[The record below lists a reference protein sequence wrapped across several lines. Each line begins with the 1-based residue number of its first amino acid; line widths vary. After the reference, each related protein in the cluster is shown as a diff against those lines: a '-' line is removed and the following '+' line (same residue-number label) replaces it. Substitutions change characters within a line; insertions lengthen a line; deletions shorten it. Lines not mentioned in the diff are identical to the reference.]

1 MTDRDAPTLTE
12 RPLRV
17 LHLSD
22 THVYGDTSRHY
33 GIVDTTEALTRT
45 LDRAEPI
52 ENIDVVVLS
61 GDLSDDMTTG
71 SYERL
76 RDIVEPWAA
85 RHEAPVVYAMGNHDR
100 AAEFESVLGPRTG
113 ATDVR
118 GVRILRLDS
127 AVPEAGYGHVDA
139 EQLRWL
145 RGELDAA
152 SGPSLVVV
160 HHPPTP
166 AYGPLLKA
174 LELQNPCELLEVCAA
189 GGATAVLSGHY
200 HHSLVSREHDVP
212 VIVAP
217 GIANTSDAC
226 APAGHERATIGS
238 GFAIV
243 DVPAAGSPVVT
254 FFAAPS
260 ERDGE
265 EIFNL
270 EPADVARI
278 AHAAGPPR
286 QSGTSGA

>member
-1 MTDRDAPTLTE
+1 MTDRDALNLTE

-22 THVYGDTSRHY
+22 THIYGDESLHY
-33 GIVDTTEALTRT
+33 GIVDTVAALART

-61 GDLSDDMTTG
+61 GDLSDDMSTG

-85 RHEAPVVYAMGNHDR
+85 RHEAVVVYAMGNHDR
-100 AAEFESVLGPRTG
+100 AAEFERVLGPRTG
-113 ATDVR
+113 ATEVR

-127 AVPEAGYGHVDA
+127 AVPEAGYGHVDD
-139 EQLRWL
+139 EQLHWL
-145 RGELDAA
+145 RRELDAA

-174 LELQNPCELLEVCAA
+174 LELQNPRELLAVCAA

-200 HHSLVSREHDVP
+200 HHSLVSRENGVP

-238 GFAIV
+238 GFAII

-254 FFAAPS
+254 FIAAPS
-260 ERDGE
+260 ERDGA

-270 EPADVARI
+270 EPADVDRI
-278 AHAAGPPR
+278 GRAAGPPSR
-286 QSGTSGA
+286 AGTGSA